1 MNFKRVFIEKKEEFN
16 TEAHILYRDFKDYLN
31 IKSLKK
37 VRIINVYDIINSSE
51 TEYDQIVKEILW
63 EKNLDYLYEE
73 TFPFKEDEKYF
84 RVEFVPGQYNQRE
97 DSAKQCIALLL
108 GKKDIEVKNSKI
120 LVFDGIDEKELNL
133 IKDYYI
139 NPVEMREIAIDSFT
153 YEEYEEAMGQ
163 IEIIDGFIEM
173 TEDEIAKMKE
183 KYGLGL
189 DMEDLL
195 FCQKYFKD
203 EEKRNPTI
211 TELKV
216 IDTYW
221 SDHCRHTTFMTEIV
235 DVEFEESIYK
245 PLIEQAFREYI
256 DSRNYVYGDKEKPLC
271 LMDLATINAKE
282 IKKKGL
288 LDDLE
293 ESDEINAASIEIDVD
308 IDGKIERWLLMFK
321 NETHDHPTEI
331 EPFGGASTC
340 LGGCIRDPLS
350 GRSYVYQAMRIT
362 GASDPRQSFQD
373 TLKGKLPQRKI
384 TQSALAGYSSY
395 GNQIGV
401 PAGFIREIYDE
412 GYVAKR
418 MEVGALVAAAPK
430 ENVIRKSGEPG
441 DLILLLGGRTG
452 RDGLGGAVGSSK
464 KHTEE
469 SLETGGAEVQKG
481 NPPLERKIVRLFR
494 NENVSKMIKKCND
507 FGAGGV
513 SVAIGELA
521 DGLFIDLDSVPV
533 KYPGLDGTE
542 IALSESQ
549 ERMAVVIDKENLN
562 RFKEYA
568 KEEDVE
574 TTLVATVTDENRL
587 TMAWKGRTIVNISR
601 NFLDTNGIRK
611 KAEVLVE
618 SPVEDNYLNRVPIHL
633 KGKNIKED
641 WIENMT
647 HLNAANQKGLIEKFD
662 HTVGSGTVLM
672 PLGGKYKLTQAEGMV
687 AKIPVLN
694 GETNTCS
701 LMSYGF
707 EPSISKWSPF
717 HGGIYAVIES
727 LARITAMGGDY
738 RKARLSFQEYFERIG
753 KDKKKW
759 GKPFSALL
767 GAYLVE
773 KNLDIPS
780 IGGKDSM
787 SGTFENVDV
796 PPTIISFAVT
806 TDKVQNIISPEFK
819 EVGNNVALIQLDID
833 EKGMIDFEQL
843 KRNYTRI
850 KELIDYKKIISASCV
865 KFGGIGRSISEM
877 AFGNKIGFKFDSNI
891 DEDQLFL
898 PKYGSIIVE
907 IKESPDE
914 LLKGIDYK
922 LLGSTIEQK
931 HIEIL
936 GEKIDLDS
944 LIEEWTEPLIDVF
957 PIKGDVEYN
966 SVDIKYTK
974 GIKKSS
980 NIKIAKPRVFIP
992 IFTGTHGE
1000 YDMARSFEKAGG
1012 LIDSFVFKTLAKED
1026 IKASYRE
1033 MANRI
1038 GSCQILA
1045 IPNGAVLGDE
1055 PDGGGKLIANIL
1067 KNPYIKE
1074 AVMDLLNNGDG
1085 LILGIGNGF
1094 QGLIKSGLIPYG
1106 EIRELDENSPNITY
1120 NKLGHH
1126 VSTMVK
1132 TKVVSNLSPWFSNVA
1147 VGDESILPLSTKEGR
1162 VVGNKE
1168 LIEKLIEKGQ
1178 IATQYVDYDPTGSI
1192 EGIESITSP
1201 DGKVLGRVAS
1211 SDRVNNGL
1219 YKNVEKSQYDRI
1231 FEAGVNYFL

>member
-1 MNFKRVFIEKKEEFN
+1 MFIEKKEEFN
-16 TEAHILYRDFKDYLN
+16 AEASILYRDFKNYLN
-31 IKSLKK
+31 VKSLKK
-37 VRIINVYDIINSSE
+37 VRVINVYDIINSSKI
-51 TEYDQIVKEILW
+51 EYDRIVKEILW
-63 EKNLDYLYEE
+63 EKNLDYLYEGD
-73 TFPFKEDEKYF
+73 FPFKEDEKYF

-97 DSAKQCIALLL
+97 DSTKQCINLLL
-108 GKKDIEVKNSKI
+108 GKKDIGVKNSKI
-120 LVFDGIDEKELNL
+120 LAFEGIDEKELNL

-153 YEEYEEAMGQ
+153 YEEYEETMDQ
-163 IEIIDGFIEM
+163 IEIIYNFIEM
-173 TEDEIAKMKE
+173 TEDQIATMKE
-183 KYGLGL
+183 KHGLGL

-195 FCQKYFKD
+195 FCQDYFRD

-221 SDHCRHTTFMTEIV
+221 SDHCRHTTFMTEITNI
-235 DVEFEESIYK
+235 EIEESIYK
-245 PLIEQAFREYI
+245 PLIEQAFKEYLN
-256 DSRNYVYGDKEKPLC
+256 SRNYVYGDREKSIC

-293 ESDEINAASIEIDVD
+293 ESEEINAASIEIDVD
-308 IDGKIERWLLMFK
+308 VDGKTERWLLMFK
-321 NETHDHPTEI
+321 NETHNHPTEI

-350 GRSYVYQAMRIT
+350 GRSYIYQAMRIT
-362 GASDPRQSFQD
+362 GSSDPRQSFED

-384 TQSALAGYSSY
+384 TQSAMEGYSSY

-412 GYVAKR
+412 GYLAKR

-481 NPPLERKIVRLFR
+481 NPPLERKILRLFR
-494 NENVSKMIKKCND
+494 NKNVSKMIKKCND

-549 ERMAVVIDKENLN
+549 ERMAVVIDKENLS

-574 TTLVATVTDENRL
+574 TTLVATVIDQNRL
-587 TMAWKGRTIVNISR
+587 AMAWKGRTIVNISR
-601 NFLDTNGIRK
+601 DFLDTNGVRK

-618 SPVEDNYLNRVPIHL
+618 SPIEDNYLNRIPAHL
-633 KGKNIKED
+633 KGKNIKEN
-641 WIENMT
+641 WIGNMT
-647 HLNAANQKGLIEKFD
+647 HLNIANQKGLIEKFD
-662 HTVGSGTVLM
+662 HTVGRGTVLM
-672 PLGGKYKLTQAEGMV
+672 PLGGKYRLTQAEGMA
-687 AKIPVLN
+687 AKIPVLK

-707 EPSISKWSPF
+707 EPNISKWSPF

-727 LARITAMGGDY
+727 LAKITAMGGDY
-738 RKARLSFQEYFERIG
+738 RKARLTFQEYFERMG

-787 SGTFENVDV
+787 SGTFEDIDV

-819 EVGNNVALIQLDID
+819 EVGNHVVLIQLDID

-843 KRNYTRI
+843 KRNYTKI
-850 KELIDYKKIISASCV
+850 KELIDDKRIISASTIE
-865 KFGGIGRSISEM
+865 FGGIGRSISEM
-877 AFGNKIGFKFDSNI
+877 AFGNKIGFKFNSHI
-891 DEDQLFL
+891 DEKQLFL

-907 IKESPDE
+907 IKGSPDE
-914 LLKGIDYK
+914 LLKDVEYK
-922 LLGSTIEQK
+922 LLGTTIEQRY
-931 HIEIL
+931 IEVL
-936 GEKIDLDS
+936 DEKIDLDI
-944 LIEEWTEPLIDVF
+944 LIEKWTKPLADVF
-957 PIKGDVEYN
+957 PIEEYMEYKP
-966 SVDIKYTK
+966 VDIKYTK
-974 GIKKSS
+974 GTRRLS
-980 NIKIAKPRVFIP
+980 NIKIAKPKVFIP

-1000 YDMARSFEKAGG
+1000 YDMAASFEKAGG
-1012 LIDSFVFKTLAKED
+1012 VVDHFVFKTLTKED
-1026 IKASYRE
+1026 IEKSYRE

-1038 GSCQILA
+1038 DSCQILA

-1055 PDGGGKLIANIL
+1055 PEGGGKLIANIL
-1067 KNPYIKE
+1067 KSSYIKE
-1074 AVMDLLNNGDG
+1074 TIENLLYNRDG

-1094 QGLIKSGLIPYG
+1094 QGLIKSGLVPYG
-1106 EIRELDENSPNITY
+1106 EIKELDENSLNITY
-1120 NKLGHH
+1120 NQLGHH
-1126 VSTMVK
+1126 ISTMIK
-1132 TKVVSNLSPWFSNVA
+1132 TKVVSNLSPWFSNVD
-1147 VGDESILPLSTKEGR
+1147 VGHETVLPLSTKEGK

-1168 LIEKLIEKGQ
+1168 AIEKLIEKGQ
-1178 IATQYVDYDPTGSI
+1178 IATQYVDYNPTGSV

-1211 SDRVNNGL
+1211 SDRLNNGL
-1219 YKNVEKSQYDRI
+1219 YKNVEKSQDEKI